1 MSKRQF
7 SKQPRPPHKRSDRLK
22 PGRLAQTLRK
32 DWKQEHGPS
41 TGTALVTREHIDRA
55 RTFDLPADVDDD
67 SLVAR
72 AMTSYFN
79 TRAEMSEERVVELG
93 ARSASAA
100 TDQVV
105 FEHFIPDQTAASA
118 EELMDVSR
126 GISLAKIALNRTTYS
141 SQRA

>member
-1 MSKRQF
+1 
-7 SKQPRPPHKRSDRLK
+7 
-22 PGRLAQTLRK
+22 
-32 DWKQEHGPS
+32 
-41 TGTALVTREHIDRA
+41 
-55 RTFDLPADVDDD
+55 
-67 SLVAR
+67 
-72 AMTSYFN
+72 MTSYFN